1 MRARRFAS
9 LSAGA
14 AAAVCV
20 AALVVTG
27 GAAAAPLPGG
37 LGPCVGPA
45 CPGKYPPV
53 NNKDYAGRDNG
64 INVYVGG
71 EFQVREAAAEAEGR
85 VVVLGDFDMAKRAGA
100 SSVYNVGIAGVGSRV
115 PPPDGADF
123 LTTGGNVSVAAD
135 QRLLADGGV
144 VRHAGTVTGTVTGK
158 LEKDPDAAKPY
169 LSLREDLRVASKC
182 YAREGTTP
190 RPATGTAVNQGY
202 RTLFTGDGKSAL
214 QVFNVDFDL
223 TGATGGMQGIEFEG
237 IPAGATILVNMVGAA
252 RTINTYT
259 GDLNDQ
265 DPLNKLRERLLW
277 NFPDATQVKIAGGA
291 QFQGSVLIGEPG
303 STATVTASGMNGRF
317 FTTGSLVH
325 SSEATGGGGQE
336 FHAYPFDGDLPECGS
351 TPTTT
356 PSSSSPSS
364 SSSSSSSSATTSSS
378 STSTSPTSTT
388 TTSPTST
395 SSSPTS
401 ATSTS
406 TSSSSTSA
414 TSTSTTPT
422 STTSSSQTSSTP
434 TSPTSS
440 SSSSSATSS
449 SPTSS
454 SATSSSTSSSSAT
467 SSSAT
472 TSSGSTSPTT
482 SSSSSSTTPAPGV
495 TTSGTPG
502 QPGATTPGGGP
513 SDSGPLAST
522 GSEVRGLLVSGL
534 FLLLVGGALV
544 ALTIRSRRRES

>member
-20 AALVVTG
+20 AALVVAD
-27 GAAAAPLPGG
+27 GAVAAPLPGG

-45 CPGKYPPV
+45 CPDVYPPV

-100 SSVYNVGIAGVGSRV
+100 SSIYNVGIAGVGSRV

-123 LTTGGNVSVAAD
+123 LTTGGNVSVAAA

-144 VRHAGTVTGTVTGK
+144 VRHAGTVTGTVIGK

-169 LSLREDLRVASKC
+169 VGLREDLRVASKC

-214 QVFNVDFDL
+214 QVFTVDFDL

-237 IPAGATILVNMVGAA
+237 IPAGATVLVNMVGAA

-259 GDLNDQ
+259 GDLDDR

-277 NFPDATQVKIAGGA
+277 NFPDATAVKIAGGA

-325 SSEATGGGGQE
+325 TSEASGGGGQE
-336 FHAYPFDGDLPECGS
+336 FHAYPFNGDLPECGS
-351 TPTTT
+351 APTTT
-356 PSSSSPSS
+356 PSSSSSSASS
-364 SSSSSSSSATTSSS
+364 SSSTTTSSS
-378 STSTSPTSTT
+378 STTT
-388 TTSPTST
+388 
-395 SSSPTS
+395 SPTS

-406 TSSSSTSA
+406 V
-414 TSTSTTPT
+414 TSTSTAPT
-422 STTSSSQTSSTP
+422 STTTTSSSQPSTSS
-434 TSPTSS
+434 TSS

-449 SPTSS
+449 SR
-454 SATSSSTSSSSAT
+454 TSSSS
-467 SSSAT
+467 
-472 TSSGSTSPTT
+472 PP
-482 SSSSSSTTPAPGV
+482 SSSSSSTAPTATTTRTSTTTTTPGPGV
-495 TTSGTPG
+495 TATTTPG
-502 QPGATTPGGGP
+502 QPGGTAPGGGP

-522 GSEVRGLLVSGL
+522 GSDVRGLLVAGL
-534 FLLLVGGALV
+534 FLLLAGGALV

>member
-1 MRARRFAS
+1 M
-9 LSAGA
+9 
-14 AAAVCV
+14 
-20 AALVVTG
+20 AALVITD
-27 GAAAAPLPGG
+27 GAVAAPLPGG

-45 CPGKYPPV
+45 CPDVYPPV

-100 SSVYNVGIAGVGSRV
+100 SAVYNVGIAGVGSRV

-169 LSLREDLRVASKC
+169 LGLRDDLRVASKC

-214 QVFNVDFDL
+214 QVFTVDFDL
-223 TGATGGMQGIEFEG
+223 TGATGGMQGIEFAG
-237 IPAGATILVNMVGAA
+237 IPAGATILVNIVGAA

-259 GDLNDQ
+259 GDLDDR

-277 NFPDATQVKIAGGA
+277 NFPDATAVKIAGGA

-325 SSEATGGGGQE
+325 TSEATGGGGQE
-336 FHAYPFDGDLPECGS
+336 FHAYPFTGDLPECGS

-356 PSSSSPSS
+356 PSSSTSPSS
-364 SSSSSSSSATTSSS
+364 SSSSSTTTS
-378 STSTSPTSTT
+378 STT
-388 TTSPTST
+388 TTSTTST
-395 SSSPTS
+395 SPTS

-406 TSSSSTSA
+406 TAPTSP
-414 TSTSTTPT
+414 TPT
-422 STTSSSQTSSTP
+422 STTSSSPTSTSSTS
-434 TSPTSS
+434 TGSS
-440 SSSSSATSS
+440 SSTTSS

-454 SATSSSTSSSSAT
+454 STSSP
-467 SSSAT
+467 
-472 TSSGSTSPTT
+472 G
-482 SSSSSSTTPAPGV
+482 SSSSTTTTPGPGV
-495 TTSGTPG
+495 TVTTTPG
-502 QPGATTPGGGP
+502 QPGATAPGGGP

-522 GSEVRGLLVSGL
+522 GSEIRGLLVAGL

>member
-20 AALVVTG
+20 AALVVTD
-27 GAAAAPLPGG
+27 GAVAAPLPGG

-45 CPGKYPPV
+45 CPDVYPPV

-85 VVVLGDFDMAKRAGA
+85 VVVLGDFDMAKRAGV

-123 LTTGGNVSVAAD
+123 LTTGGNVGVAAG

-158 LEKDPDAAKPY
+158 LEQDPDAAKPY
-169 LSLREDLRVASKC
+169 LSLREELRVASKC
-182 YAREGTTP
+182 YAREGATP

-214 QVFNVDFDL
+214 QVFTVDFDL
-223 TGATGGMQGIEFEG
+223 TGPTGGMQGIEFEG
-237 IPAGATILVNMVGAA
+237 IPAGATILVNMMGTA

-259 GDLNDQ
+259 GDPDDR

-277 NFPDATQVKIAGGA
+277 NFPDATGVKIAGGA

-325 SSEATGGGGQE
+325 TSEATGGGGQE
-336 FHAYPFDGDLPECGS
+336 FHAYPFNGDLPECGS

-356 PSSSSPSS
+356 PSTSTSS
-364 SSSSSSSSATTSSS
+364 SSSSSSSPTNSS
-378 STSTSPTSTT
+378 STT
-388 TTSPTST
+388 TTSSSTPTSSTPT
-395 SSSPTS
+395 SATSTIPTS

-406 TSSSSTSA
+406 TAPTSA
-414 TSTSTTPT
+414 TSSSPT
-422 STTSSSQTSSTP
+422 STSSTS
-434 TSPTSS
+434 T

-449 SPTSS
+449 SS
-454 SATSSSTSSSSAT
+454 SATPSS
-467 SSSAT
+467 
-472 TSSGSTSPTT
+472 SSGSTAPTT
-482 SSSSSSTTPAPGV
+482 TSRTSTTSPAPGITV
-495 TTSGTPG
+495 TTTPG
-502 QPGATTPGGGP
+502 QPGAPAPGGGP

-522 GSEVRGLLVSGL
+522 GSEVRGLLVAGL
-534 FLLLVGGALV
+534 FLLFAGGALV

>member
-9 LSAGA
+9 ISAGA

-20 AALVVTG
+20 AALVVTD
-27 GAAAAPLPGG
+27 GAVAAPLPGG
-37 LGPCVGPA
+37 LGPCVGSA

-53 NNKDYAGRDNG
+53 NNGDYAGRDNG

-85 VVVLGDFDMAKRAGA
+85 VVVLGNFDMAKRAGA
-100 SSVYNVGIAGVGSRV
+100 SAIYNVGIAGVGSRV
-115 PPPDGADF
+115 PPPDGGDF

-144 VRHAGTVTGTVTGK
+144 VRHAGTVTGTVTGT

-169 LSLREDLRVASKC
+169 LGLREDLQVASKC

-190 RPATGTAVNQGY
+190 RPATGTARNEGY

-265 DPLNKLRERLLW
+265 DPLNKLRDRLLW
-277 NFPDATQVKIAGGA
+277 NFPDATKVKIAGGA

-336 FHAYPFDGDLPECGS
+336 FHAYPFNGDLPECGTS
-351 TPTTT
+351 PSAT
-356 PSSSSPSS
+356 PSSSTSS
-364 SSSSSSSSATTSSS
+364 SSSSSSSTSPTTTSSS
-378 STSTSPTSTT
+378 STSPTSTSPTS
-388 TTSPTST
+388 
-395 SSSPTS
+395 SS
-401 ATSTS
+401 
-406 TSSSSTSA
+406 
-414 TSTSTTPT
+414 PT
-422 STTSSSQTSSTP
+422 STTSSSET
-434 TSPTSS
+434 S

-449 SPTSS
+449 SAPSS
-454 SATSSSTSSSSAT
+454 SGPSSAPS

-472 TSSGSTSPTT
+472 TSSSPTSSSSASSSSTSPTT
-482 SSSSSSTTPAPGV
+482 SSSSSTTPGPGV
-495 TTSGTPG
+495 TTYTTPG

-513 SDSGPLAST
+513 TDSGPLAST
-522 GSEVRGLLVSGL
+522 GSDIRGLLVSGG
-534 FLLLVGGALV
+534 FLLLLGGALV

>member
-1 MRARRFAS
+1 MGWVTRLARSGVFPDSDCVHPVDGHKNRRMRARRFAS

-20 AALVVTG
+20 AALVVTD
-27 GAAAAPLPGG
+27 GAVAAPLPGG

-45 CPGKYPPV
+45 CPDKYPPV

-64 INVYVGG
+64 INVFVGG

-123 LTTGGNVSVAAD
+123 LTTGGNVGVAAG

-169 LSLREDLRVASKC
+169 VGLREDLRVASKC

-214 QVFNVDFDL
+214 QVFTVDFDL

-259 GDLNDQ
+259 GDLDDQ

-277 NFPDATQVKIAGGA
+277 NFPDATAVKIAGGA

-317 FTTGSLVH
+317 FTTGTLVH
-325 SSEATGGGGQE
+325 TSEATGGGGQE

-356 PSSSSPSS
+356 PSTSASTSTS
-364 SSSSSSSSATTSSS
+364 SSSSSSSSATTS
-378 STSTSPTSTT
+378 TSTT
-388 TTSPTST
+388 TSSTTTSSTTST
-395 SSSPTS
+395 SPTS

-406 TSSSSTSA
+406 V
-414 TSTSTTPT
+414 TSTSTAPT
-422 STTSSSQTSSTP
+422 SATSSSQT
-434 TSPTSS
+434 S

-454 SATSSSTSSSSAT
+454 SATSSSSA
-467 SSSAT
+467 S
-472 TSSGSTSPTT
+472 STSPTT
-482 SSSSSSTTPAPGV
+482 TTTSTSTTTPGPGV
-495 TTSGTPG
+495 TVTTTPG
-502 QPGATTPGGGP
+502 QPGATAPGGGP

-522 GSEVRGLLVSGL
+522 GSEIRGLVVSGL
-534 FLLLVGGALV
+534 FLLLLGGALV
-544 ALTIRSRRRES
+544 ALTIRSRRRSES

>member
-1 MRARRFAS
+1 MRARRLAS
-9 LSAGA
+9 ISAGA

-27 GAAAAPLPGG
+27 GAVAAPLPGG
-37 LGPCVGPA
+37 LGPCVGDA

-53 NNKDYAGRDNG
+53 NNGAYPGRDNG

-71 EFQVREAAAEAEGR
+71 EFQVRGAAAEAEGR
-85 VVVLGDFDMAKRAGA
+85 VVVLGDFDMAKRPGA
-100 SSVYNVGIAGVGSRV
+100 SAAYNVGIAGVGSRV

-123 LTTGGNVSVAAD
+123 LTTGGNVSVAAE

-144 VRHAGTVTGTVTGK
+144 VRHAGTVTGTVTGT

-169 LSLREDLRVASKC
+169 VGLREDLRLASKC
-182 YAREGTTP
+182 YAREGTVP
-190 RPATGTAVNQGY
+190 RPTTGTARNDGY

-214 QVFNVDFDL
+214 QVFTVDFDL
-223 TGATGGMQGIEFEG
+223 TARNGGMQGIEFEG

-252 RTINTYT
+252 RTINTFT

-291 QFQGSVLIGEPG
+291 QFQGSVLIGDPG

-317 FTTGSLVH
+317 FTTGTLVH

-336 FHAYPFDGDLPECGS
+336 FHNYPFTGDLPECGS
-351 TPTTT
+351 TPTT
-356 PSSSSPSS
+356 SPTSS
-364 SSSSSSSSATTSSS
+364 SSSSSSN
-378 STSTSPTSTT
+378 STSPTSTT
-388 TTSPTST
+388 TTSSITTTSTTTT

-401 ATSTS
+401 STTSSGTT
-406 TSSSSTSA
+406 TSSSE
-414 TSTSTTPT
+414 PT
-422 STTSSSQTSSTP
+422 STTSSST
-434 TSPTSS
+434 TSS
-440 SSSSSATSS
+440 ST
-449 SPTSS
+449 TSS
-454 SATSSSTSSSSAT
+454 SATSSSTTSSSVPSSSTSSSTSTAPTSTTSSSS
-467 SSSAT
+467 SSS
-472 TSSGSTSPTT
+472 SPT

-495 TTSGTPG
+495 TTSSTPG

-534 FLLLVGGALV
+534 FLLLLGGALV

>member
-20 AALVVTG
+20 AALVVTD
-27 GAAAAPLPGG
+27 GAVAAPLPGG

-45 CPGKYPPV
+45 CPTKYPPV

-123 LTTGGNVSVAAD
+123 LTTGGNVNVAAD

-169 LSLREDLRVASKC
+169 VGLREDLRVASKC

-214 QVFNVDFDL
+214 QVFTVDFDL
-223 TGATGGMQGIEFEG
+223 TGTTGGMQGIEFEG

-277 NFPDATQVKIAGGA
+277 NFPDAASVKIAGGA

-325 SSEATGGGGQE
+325 TSEATGGGGQE
-336 FHAYPFDGDLPECGS
+336 FHAYPFNGDLPECGS

-356 PSSSSPSS
+356 PSSSTSS

-378 STSTSPTSTT
+378 PTSSSSTT
-388 TTSPTST
+388 TTSSSSTTTSATST
-395 SSSPTS
+395 SPTS

-406 TSSSSTSA
+406 V
-414 TSTSTTPT
+414 TSTSTAPT
-422 STTSSSQTSSTP
+422 STSATSSSQTS
-434 TSPTSS
+434 TSSASS

-454 SATSSSTSSSSAT
+454 SS
-467 SSSAT
+467 
-472 TSSGSTSPTT
+472 T
-482 SSSSSSTTPAPGV
+482 SSSSSSSTAPTTTSRTSTTTPGPGV
-495 TTSGTPG
+495 TVTTTPG
-502 QPGATTPGGGP
+502 QPGGTAPGGGP

-522 GSEVRGLLVSGL
+522 GSEVRGLLVAGL
-534 FLLLVGGALV
+534 FLLLAGGVLV

>member
-20 AALVVTG
+20 AALVVTD
-27 GAAAAPLPGG
+27 GAVAAPLPGG
-37 LGPCVGPA
+37 LGPCVGSA
-45 CPGKYPPV
+45 CPDEYPPV

-100 SSVYNVGIAGVGSRV
+100 SSVYNVGVAGVGSRV

-123 LTTGGNVSVAAD
+123 LSTGGNVSIATG
-135 QRLLADGGV
+135 QRLLAEDGV
-144 VRHAGTVTGTVTGK
+144 VRHAGTVTGTVMGK
-158 LEKDPDAAKPY
+158 LEKDPDAVKPY
-169 LSLREDLRVASKC
+169 VGLREDLRVASKC

-214 QVFNVDFDL
+214 QVFTVDFDL

-237 IPAGATILVNMVGAA
+237 IPAGATILVNLVGAA

-303 STATVTASGMNGRF
+303 STATITASGMNGRF

-325 SSEATGGGGQE
+325 TSEATGGGGQE
-336 FHAYPFDGDLPECGS
+336 FHAYPFDGDLPECVS
-351 TPTTT
+351 APTMT
-356 PSSSSPSS
+356 PSSSTSS
-364 SSSSSSSSATTSSS
+364 SSSSSS
-378 STSTSPTSTT
+378 STSTSPTSSSTT
-388 TTSPTST
+388 
-395 SSSPTS
+395 
-401 ATSTS
+401 
-406 TSSSSTSA
+406 TSSSSTTTSSSA
-414 TSTSTTPT
+414 TSTSTTAT
-422 STTSSSQTSSTP
+422 STTATSSSQTST
-434 TSPTSS
+434 TSTSS
-440 SSSSSATSS
+440 SSSAPSSSSSGSATSS

-454 SATSSSTSSSSAT
+454 STATSSSSS
-467 SSSAT
+467 
-472 TSSGSTSPTT
+472 STSPTT
-482 SSSSSSTTPAPGV
+482 SSSSSTTPGPGV
-495 TTSGTPG
+495 TVTTTPG

-513 SDSGPLAST
+513 TDSGPLAST

-534 FLLLVGGALV
+534 FLLFLGGALV
-544 ALTIRSRRRES
+544 VLTIRSRRRES

>member
-9 LSAGA
+9 ISAGA

-20 AALVVTG
+20 AALVVTD
-27 GAAAAPLPGG
+27 GAVAAPLPGG

-53 NNKDYAGRDNG
+53 NNQDYAGRDNG

-85 VVVLGDFDMAKRAGA
+85 VVVLGNFDMAKRAGA
-100 SSVYNVGIAGVGSRV
+100 SAIYNVGIAGVGSRV
-115 PPPDGADF
+115 PPPDGGDF
-123 LTTGGNVSVAAD
+123 LTTGGNISVAAD
-135 QRLLADGGV
+135 QRLVADDGV
-144 VRHAGTVTGTVTGK
+144 VRHAGTVTGTVTGT
-158 LEKDPDAAKPY
+158 LQKDPDAAKPY
-169 LSLREDLRVASKC
+169 AGLREDLRVASKC

-190 RPATGTAVNQGY
+190 RPATGTARNEGY

-223 TGATGGMQGIEFEG
+223 TSATGGMQGIEFEG
-237 IPAGATILVNMVGAA
+237 IPAGATILVNMVGSA
-252 RTINTYT
+252 RTINTFT

-277 NFPDATQVKIAGGA
+277 NFPDATKVKIAGGA
-291 QFQGSVLIGEPG
+291 QFQGSVLVGEPG

-336 FHAYPFDGDLPECGS
+336 FHAYPFTGDLPECGS

-356 PSSSSPSS
+356 PSSSTSTSTSS
-364 SSSSSSSSATTSSS
+364 SSSSSSTSPTTTSSSTTTTSSSTSPTSTTSTSTSSSPTSTSTEPTSTEPTSTTSSSQTSTSSSSTSSSSTSSSPTSSSSTSSSSASSSSSATTSSS
-378 STSTSPTSTT
+378 
-388 TTSPTST
+388 
-395 SSSPTS
+395 
-401 ATSTS
+401 
-406 TSSSSTSA
+406 
-414 TSTSTTPT
+414 
-422 STTSSSQTSSTP
+422 
-434 TSPTSS
+434 PTSS
-440 SSSSSATSS
+440 SSA
-449 SPTSS
+449 
-454 SATSSSTSSSSAT
+454 SSSS
-467 SSSAT
+467 
-472 TSSGSTSPTT
+472 STSPTT
-482 SSSSSSTTPAPGV
+482 SSSSSTTPGPGV
-495 TTSGTPG
+495 TTYTTPG

-513 SDSGPLAST
+513 TDSGPLAST
-522 GSEVRGLLVSGL
+522 GSEIRGLLVSGG
-534 FLLLVGGALV
+534 FLLLLGGALV